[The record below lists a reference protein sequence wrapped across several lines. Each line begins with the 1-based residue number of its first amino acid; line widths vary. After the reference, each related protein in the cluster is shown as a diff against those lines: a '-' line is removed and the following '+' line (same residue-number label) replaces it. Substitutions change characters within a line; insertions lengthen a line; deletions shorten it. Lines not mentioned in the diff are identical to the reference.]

1 MFLTLFPYFP
11 RKIHEFPS
19 FFPPFRQVGDMAQ
32 LYAAM
37 EAAQLAE
44 LVPLAEEW
52 CQEQGAEL
60 LEEADGWMDDDRC
73 IYIYIPSAPN
83 SL

>member
-1 MFLTLFPYFP
+1 
-11 RKIHEFPS
+11 
-19 FFPPFRQVGDMAQ
+19 MAQ

-60 LEEADGWMDDDRC
+60 LEEADRWMMIGIWVC
-73 IYIYIPSAPN
+73 IYIYMIGG
-83 SL
+83 LYLVT

>member
-1 MFLTLFPYFP
+1 MCPVFSGFFPMFLTRFPYFP
-11 RKIHEFPS
+11 RKIREFPR
-19 FFPPFRQVGDMAQ
+19 FFPPFPGFFRQVGDMAQ

-44 LVPLAEEW
+44 KLPLAEEW

-60 LEEADGWMDDDRC
+60 LEEADGWMDG
-73 IYIYIPSAPN
+73 
-83 SL
+83 